1 MAPKEEEIPE
11 ILNEPPAETDLY
23 EILGVKEDAT
33 PEQVKSS
40 YKKLALRH
48 HPGTSS

>member
-11 ILNEPPAETDLY
+11 IPNEPPAETDLY

-33 PEQVKSS
+33 PEQVKSA
-40 YKKLALRH
+40 YRKLALRH